1 MPSLACPWCP
11 CRTGN
16 NVVPSVCFVSEG
28 TAVCFPKIH
37 ARPLEGIR
45 ILHSRNFNTPAMSH
59 AVVKCKLNHKE
70 LCELLQVSFIFAFFF
85 FFFLPPVSRGAHS
98 VQPRTTIHHHGVQ
111 RFLKAGTLHWVG
123 YSLLCKVLVFK
134 GYPLKPSGQRCNS

>member
-28 TAVCFPKIH
+28 TAMCFPKIH

-85 FFFLPPVSRGAHS
+85 FLPSPSKQRSSFSAAKDNHPSPWSAEIPKSRNA
-98 VQPRTTIHHHGVQ
+98 
-111 RFLKAGTLHWVG
+111 
-123 YSLLCKVLVFK
+123 SLGRLFTALQS
-134 GYPLKPSGQRCNS
+134 SGL